1 MPKLTCL
8 CGESI
13 NLSPIPNPDGLKLIP
28 EQIFDTL
35 VERLVEAYAQSGS
48 QSEFEQHVYA
58 ALYRQLRGI
67 AQAYECPACGRLAV
81 FAHASDTAP
90 AFWWQL
96 EKAPMKHEGSLGS
109 LLGRLAER
117 ESP

>member
-13 NLSPIPNPDGLKLIP
+13 NLSPIPNPQGLKLIP
-28 EQIFDTL
+28 EQIFDAL

-48 QSEFEQHVYA
+48 PTEFEQRAYDT
-58 ALYRQLRGI
+58 LYRQTQGI
-67 AQAYECPACGRLAV
+67 AQAYACPACGRLAV
-81 FAHASDTAP
+81 FSHASDAAP
-90 AFWWQL
+90 TVWLQL
-96 EKAPMKHEGSLGS
+96 EKAPIKHEGFLGS
-109 LLGRLAER
+109 LLSRLAER

>member
-13 NLSPIPNPDGLKLIP
+13 NLSLIPNPHGLKLIP

-48 QSEFEQHVYA
+48 QTEFEQHAYA
-58 ALYRQLRGI
+58 ILYRQSQGI

-81 FAHASDTAP
+81 FSHASDASPT
-90 AFWWQL
+90 FWWRL
-96 EKAPMKHEGSLGS
+96 EKAPVQHGGFLGL